1 MRPVRVV
8 TLPPEIPD
16 RKLWVILTKYG
27 MVKGISNDLLSRAS
41 GYPVSNVIRMVE
53 LGLKH
58 NIPSR
63 IVLETGIIISHEE
76 QPLTCYGWKEA
87 GHQYECPHKKNIEFP
102 QEH

>member
-27 MVKGISNDLLSRAS
+27 TVKGISIDLLSRAS
-41 GYPVSNVIRMVE
+41 RYPVSNGIRMVE
-53 LGLKH
+53 LGQKH

-63 IVLETGIIISHEE
+63 IVL
-76 QPLTCYGWKEA
+76 
-87 GHQYECPHKKNIEFP
+87 
-102 QEH
+102 